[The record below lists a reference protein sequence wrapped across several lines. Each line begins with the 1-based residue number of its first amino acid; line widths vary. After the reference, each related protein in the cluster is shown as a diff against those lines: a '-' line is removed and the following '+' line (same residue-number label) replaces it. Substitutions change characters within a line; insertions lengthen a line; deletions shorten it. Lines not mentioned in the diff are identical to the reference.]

1 MKNKISVHIADDHK
15 ILIEGIIAVINTDE
29 FIEVEGYSLTGKQ
42 VIEWI
47 KSNNVIHNKE
57 VFHVKTS
64 LIFIEEPKDSVLEKK
79 YEELK
84 TLFEISNYSESL
96 QGFLR
101 LNEQVSSS
109 ENSILKFKINSFIAK
124 IYRKSR
130 DHKKAIASYK
140 KSLNLLN
147 GFVLE
152 DDGIVFTQQKYL
164 AKTLLDIGT
173 QFQLLEKYDSAFF
186 YYKKL
191 EDIVSYEDEIL
202 DNKALSYSNLSGIYQ
217 SDTTY
222 TNHLEKAIDYANKA
236 ISIHKKRG
244 NRINQAYAINN
255 LANVYLLNKDFEQ
268 SKKIYFEGIKL
279 IKRDTSTRAIRIKEN
294 LYFNMAWAMRNL
306 KEYHAYDTLFTALDL
321 SDDLRDID
329 IAEMLERVTGE
340 YNVDVVRREGEFEK
354 KKAQSLTLLI
364 GISFFAIILL
374 LAFFL
379 NQYKLRQRNL
389 SLQLSKQELAQQ
401 QKLEKVRTESQIRIL
416 NATLDGKETE
426 RKQIAETLHDSVSA
440 LLSSANLHLQAC
452 KKLFKGPIPVEV
464 EKSQNIIHEASHKIR
479 NLSHTLVSS
488 VLLKFGLAYAIKDM
502 AEKYSNSQLE
512 IVFQTKNIQRY
523 DQDFEIKLHNIIQE
537 LINNAIKHS
546 EATIA
551 EINLVE
557 KDKKLLLSIN
567 DNGKGFDTLKM
578 SHKDG
583 LGINQIDA
591 RIHMMSGKFII
602 DSQKGKGTKI
612 SIELPVY
619 MKKSTMFS

>member
-1 MKNKISVHIADDHK
+1 MNKSYPSLFKFLLIFLLSLPIEARHK
-15 ILIEGIIAVINTDE
+15 L
-29 FIEVEGYSLTGKQ
+29 
-42 VIEWI
+42 
-47 KSNNVIHNKE
+47 IHNKE

-84 TLFEISNYSESL
+84 TLFETNNYAKSL
-96 QGFLR
+96 QGSFR

-109 ENSILKFKINSFIAK
+109 ENSILKFKINSLIAK
-124 IYRKSR
+124 IYRKTR

-147 GFVLE
+147 SFVLE
-152 DDGIVFTQQKYL
+152 DNGIVFSQQKYL

-173 QFQLLEKYDSAFF
+173 QFQLLEKFDSAVF

-191 EDIVSYEDEIL
+191 DDIINNENEVLAYKAISY
-202 DNKALSYSNLSGIYQ
+202 ANLSGIYQ

-222 TNHLEKAIDYANKA
+222 TNNLEKAIDYANKA
-236 ISIHKKRG
+236 ISIHKKKG
-244 NRINQAYAINN
+244 NRIEQALAINN
-255 LANVYLLNKDFEQ
+255 LANAYLLNKDFEQ

-306 KEYHAYDTLFTALDL
+306 KEYQAYDTLFTAIDL
-321 SDDLRDID
+321 TDDLRDLE

-401 QKLEKVRTESQIRIL
+401 QKIEKVRTESQIRIL

-452 KKLFKGPIPVEV
+452 KKTFNGPIPVEV

-502 AEKYSNSQLE
+502 AEKYSNSQLFIE
-512 IVFQTKNIQRY
+512 YKTKNITRY

-537 LINNAIKHS
+537 LINNIIKHS
-546 EATIA
+546 EASNASIH
-551 EINLVE
+551 LVDNN
-557 KDKKLLLSIN
+557 DKIKIFIK
-567 DNGKGFDTLKM
+567 DNGKGFDKHLVK
-578 SHKDG
+578 KKNG

-591 RIHMMSGKFII
+591 RIHMMKGEFSI
-602 DSQKGKGTKI
+602 DSKNNIGTSI
-612 SIELPVY
+612 TIELPVL
-619 MKKSTMFS
+619 KKETLNFF

>member
-1 MKNKISVHIADDHK
+1 MNKSYPSLFNF
-15 ILIEGIIAVINTDE
+15 ILL
-29 FIEVEGYSLTGKQ
+29 FLFSLTIQAK
-42 VIEWI
+42 
-47 KSNNVIHNKE
+47 NNVIHNKE

-101 LNEQVSSS
+101 LNEKVSSS

-306 KEYHAYDTLFTALDL
+306 KEYHAYDTLFTAVNL
-321 SDDLRDID
+321 SDELRDLETQ
-329 IAEMLERVTGE
+329 EMLERVTGE

>member
-1 MKNKISVHIADDHK
+1 MNKSYPLLFNF
-15 ILIEGIIAVINTDE
+15 ILL
-29 FIEVEGYSLTGKQ
+29 FLFSLTIQAK
-42 VIEWI
+42 
-47 KSNNVIHNKE
+47 NNVIHNKE
-57 VFHVKTS
+57 VFYVKTS
-64 LIFIEEPKDSVLEKK
+64 LFFIEEPKDSVLEKK

-84 TLFEISNYSESL
+84 TLFENNNYSESL

-101 LNEQVSSS
+101 LNEQVSSA
-109 ENSILKFKINSFIAK
+109 ENLMLKFKINSFIAK
-124 IYRKSR
+124 IYRKTR

>member
-1 MKNKISVHIADDHK
+1 M
-15 ILIEGIIAVINTDE
+15 
-29 FIEVEGYSLTGKQ
+29 
-42 VIEWI
+42 
-47 KSNNVIHNKE
+47 E

-64 LIFIEEPKDSVLEKK
+64 IFLIQEPKDSVLEKK
-79 YEELK
+79 FEELK
-84 TLFEISNYSESL
+84 TLFETKNYAKSL

-101 LNEQVSSS
+101 LNEQVSSA
-109 ENSILKFKINSFIAK
+109 ENLMLKFKINSHIAK
-124 IYRKSR
+124 IYRKNN
-130 DHKKAIASYK
+130 DHIKAIANYK
-140 KSLNLLN
+140 KSLKLLN
-147 GFVLE
+147 DFLFE
-152 DDGIVFTQQKYL
+152 DDGIIFTKQKYL
-164 AKTLLDIGT
+164 AKTLLNIGT

-279 IKRDTSTRAIRIKEN
+279 IKRDTSPRAVNIKEN

-306 KEYHAYDTLFTALDL
+306 KEYHAYDTLFTAVNL
-321 SDDLRDID
+321 SDELRDLETQ
-329 IAEMLERVTGE
+329 EMLERVTGE

-364 GISFFAIILL
+364 SISFFAIILL

>member
-1 MKNKISVHIADDHK
+1 MNKSYPSLFNF
-15 ILIEGIIAVINTDE
+15 ILL
-29 FIEVEGYSLTGKQ
+29 FLFSLTIQAK
-42 VIEWI
+42 
-47 KSNNVIHNKE
+47 NNVIHNKE

-84 TLFEISNYSESL
+84 TLFETNNYAKSL
-96 QGFLR
+96 QGSFR

-109 ENSILKFKINSFIAK
+109 ENSILKFKINSLIAK
-124 IYRKSR
+124 IYRKTR

-147 GFVLE
+147 SFVLE
-152 DDGIVFTQQKYL
+152 DNGIVFSQQKYL

-173 QFQLLEKYDSAFF
+173 QFQLLEKFDSAVF

-191 EDIVSYEDEIL
+191 DDIINNENEVLAY
-202 DNKALSYSNLSGIYQ
+202 KALSYANLSGIYQ

-222 TNHLEKAIDYANKA
+222 TNNLEKAIDYANKA
-236 ISIHKKRG
+236 ISIHKKKG
-244 NRINQAYAINN
+244 NRIEQAIAINN
-255 LANVYLLNKDFEQ
+255 LANAYLLNKDFEQ

-306 KEYHAYDTLFTALDL
+306 KEYQAYDTLFTAIDL
-321 SDDLRDID
+321 TDDLRDLE

-401 QKLEKVRTESQIRIL
+401 QKIEKVRTESQIRIL

-452 KKLFKGPIPVEV
+452 KKTFNGPIPVEV

-502 AEKYSNSQLE
+502 AEKYSNSQLFIE
-512 IVFQTKNIQRY
+512 YKTKNITRY

-537 LINNAIKHS
+537 LINNIIKHS
-546 EATIA
+546 EASNARIYL
-551 EINLVE
+551 ED
-557 KDKKLLLSIN
+557 KDDKIKIYIK
-567 DNGKGFDTLKM
+567 DNGKGFDKHLVK
-578 SHKDG
+578 KKNG

-591 RIHMMSGKFII
+591 RIHMMKGEFNI
-602 DSQKGKGTKI
+602 DSENNIGTSI
-612 SIELPVY
+612 TIELPVF
-619 MKKSTMFS
+619 KKESLSFS

>member
-1 MKNKISVHIADDHK
+1 MNKSYPSLFK
-15 ILIEGIIAVINTDE
+15 FLLI
-29 FIEVEGYSLTGKQ
+29 FLLSLPIEA
-42 VIEWI
+42 
-47 KSNNVIHNKE
+47 KSKPIHNKE

-84 TLFEISNYSESL
+84 TLFETNNYAKSL
-96 QGFLR
+96 QGSLR

-109 ENSILKFKINSFIAK
+109 ENSILKFKINSLIAK

-147 GFVLE
+147 SFVLE
-152 DDGIVFTQQKYL
+152 DNGIVFSEQKYL

-173 QFQLLEKYDSAFF
+173 QFQLLEKFDSAVF

-191 EDIVSYEDEIL
+191 DDIINNENEVLAY
-202 DNKALSYSNLSGIYQ
+202 KALSYANLSGIYQ

-222 TNHLEKAIDYANKA
+222 TNNLEKAIDYANKA
-236 ISIHKKRG
+236 ISIHKKKG
-244 NRINQAYAINN
+244 NRIDQARAINN
-255 LANVYLLNKDFEQ
+255 LANAYLLNKDFEQ

-306 KEYHAYDTLFTALDL
+306 KEYHAYDTLFTAVEIT
-321 SDDLRDID
+321 DDLRDLE

-401 QKLEKVRTESQIRIL
+401 QKIEKVRTESQIRIL

-452 KKLFKGPIPVEV
+452 KKTFNGPIPVEV

-502 AEKYSNSQLE
+502 AEKYSNSQLFIE
-512 IVFQTKNIQRY
+512 YKTKNITRY

-537 LINNAIKHS
+537 LINNIIKHS
-546 EATIA
+546 EASNASIH
-551 EINLVE
+551 LVDNN
-557 KDKKLLLSIN
+557 DKIKIYIK
-567 DNGKGFDTLKM
+567 DNGKGFDKHLVK
-578 SHKDG
+578 KKNG

-591 RIHMMSGKFII
+591 RIHMMKGEFSI
-602 DSQKGKGTKI
+602 DSKNNIGTSI
-612 SIELPVY
+612 TIELPVL
-619 MKKSTMFS
+619 KKETLNFF

>member
-1 MKNKISVHIADDHK
+1 MNKSYPSLFKFLLIFLLSLPIEARHK
-15 ILIEGIIAVINTDE
+15 L
-29 FIEVEGYSLTGKQ
+29 
-42 VIEWI
+42 
-47 KSNNVIHNKE
+47 IHNKE

-84 TLFEISNYSESL
+84 TLFETNNYAKSL
-96 QGFLR
+96 QGSFR

-109 ENSILKFKINSFIAK
+109 ENSILKFKINSLIAK
-124 IYRKSR
+124 IYRKTR

-147 GFVLE
+147 SFVLE
-152 DDGIVFTQQKYL
+152 DNGIVFSQQKYL

-173 QFQLLEKYDSAFF
+173 QFQLLEKFDSAVF

-191 EDIVSYEDEIL
+191 DDIINNENEVLAYKAISY
-202 DNKALSYSNLSGIYQ
+202 ANLSGIYQ

-222 TNHLEKAIDYANKA
+222 TNNLEKAIDYANKA
-236 ISIHKKRG
+236 ISIHKKKG
-244 NRINQAYAINN
+244 NRIEQALAINN
-255 LANVYLLNKDFEQ
+255 LANAYLLNKDFEQ

-306 KEYHAYDTLFTALDL
+306 KEYQAYDTLFTAIDL
-321 SDDLRDID
+321 TDDLRDLE

-401 QKLEKVRTESQIRIL
+401 QKIEKVRTESQIRIL

-452 KKLFKGPIPVEV
+452 KKTFNGPIPVEV

-502 AEKYSNSQLE
+502 AEKYSNSQLFIE
-512 IVFQTKNIQRY
+512 YKTKNITRY

-537 LINNAIKHS
+537 LINNIIKHS
-546 EATIA
+546 EASNASIH
-551 EINLVE
+551 LVDNN
-557 KDKKLLLSIN
+557 DKIKIYIK
-567 DNGKGFDTLKM
+567 DNGKGFDKHLVK
-578 SHKDG
+578 KKNG

-591 RIHMMSGKFII
+591 RIHMMKGEFSI
-602 DSQKGKGTKI
+602 DSKNNIGTSI
-612 SIELPVY
+612 TIELPVL
-619 MKKSTMFS
+619 KKETLNFF

>member
-1 MKNKISVHIADDHK
+1 MNKSYPSLFNF
-15 ILIEGIIAVINTDE
+15 ILL
-29 FIEVEGYSLTGKQ
+29 FLFSLTIQAK
-42 VIEWI
+42 
-47 KSNNVIHNKE
+47 NNVIYNKE

-64 LIFIEEPKDSVLEKK
+64 LFFIEEPKDSVLEKK

-84 TLFEISNYSESL
+84 TLFETNNYSESL

-109 ENSILKFKINSFIAK
+109 ENLMLKFKINSFIAK
-124 IYRKSR
+124 IYRKTR

-173 QFQLLEKYDSAFF
+173 QFQLLEKYDSAVF

-191 EDIVSYEDEIL
+191 EDIVSYEGEIL

-217 SDTTY
+217 IDTTY
-222 TNHLEKAIDYANKA
+222 TNYLEKAIDYANKA

-244 NRINQAYAINN
+244 NRINQAFAINN

-364 GISFFAIILL
+364 GISFFAVILL

-502 AEKYSNSQLE
+502 AEKYSNSQLDIE
-512 IVFQTKNIQRY
+512 YQTKNITRY

-537 LINNAIKHS
+537 LINNTIKHS
-546 EATIA
+546 EASNASIYL
-551 EINLVE
+551 EDSD
-557 KDKKLLLSIN
+557 DKIKIYIK
-567 DNGKGFDTLKM
+567 DNGKGFDKQ
-578 SHKDG
+578 SAKKKNG

-591 RIHMMSGKFII
+591 RIHMM
-602 DSQKGKGTKI
+602 KGKI
-612 SIELPVY
+612 SIESENNSGTSITIELPVF
-619 MKKSTMFS
+619 KRESLSFS

>member
-1 MKNKISVHIADDHK
+1 M
-15 ILIEGIIAVINTDE
+15 
-29 FIEVEGYSLTGKQ
+29 
-42 VIEWI
+42 
-47 KSNNVIHNKE
+47 E
-57 VFHVKTS
+57 VFNVKTS
-64 LIFIEEPKDSVLEKK
+64 LVLIQEPKDSVLEKK

-84 TLFEISNYSESL
+84 TLFETNNYAKSL
-96 QGFLR
+96 QGSLK

-109 ENSILKFKINSFIAK
+109 ENSILKFKINSLIAK

-147 GFVLE
+147 SFVLE
-152 DDGIVFTQQKYL
+152 DNGIVFSQQKYL

-173 QFQLLEKYDSAFF
+173 QFQLLEKFDSAVF

-191 EDIVSYEDEIL
+191 DDIINNENEVLAY
-202 DNKALSYSNLSGIYQ
+202 KALSYANLSGIYQ

-222 TNHLEKAIDYANKA
+222 TNNLEKAIDYANKA
-236 ISIHKKRG
+236 ISIHKKKG
-244 NRINQAYAINN
+244 NRIEQAIAINN
-255 LANVYLLNKDFEQ
+255 LANAYLLNKDFEQ
-268 SKKIYFEGIKL
+268 SKKIYFEGTKL

-306 KEYHAYDTLFTALDL
+306 KEYHAYDTLFTALEIT
-321 SDDLRDID
+321 DDLRDLE

-354 KKAQSLTLLI
+354 KKAQSITLLI
-364 GISFFAIILL
+364 GISFFAVILL

-379 NQYKLRQRNL
+379 NQYKLRQKNL

-401 QKLEKVRTESQIRIL
+401 QKLEKVRIESQIRIL

-452 KKLFKGPIPVEV
+452 KKTFNGPIPVEV

-502 AEKYSNSQLE
+502 AEKYSNSQLDIE
-512 IVFQTKNIQRY
+512 YETKNIKRY

-537 LINNAIKHS
+537 LVNNTIKHS
-546 EATIA
+546 EASIA
-551 EINLVE
+551 SIYLED
-557 KDKKLLLSIN
+557 KDDKIKIYIK
-567 DNGKGFDTLKM
+567 DNGKGFDKQLVK
-578 SHKDG
+578 KKNG

-591 RIHMMSGKFII
+591 RVHMMKGEFNI
-602 DSQKGKGTKI
+602 DSENNFGT
-612 SIELPVY
+612 SITIEIPVF
-619 MKKSTMFS
+619 KRETLSFS